1 MKLSI
6 FNTLRAAAYAVAAGL
21 LVTAAVGCESSSS
34 NDKSLSVSDK
44 SVILDGEGGSQK
56 ISVSANGVSWIAT
69 AADSWVKL
77 TPQSGTGDS
86 FVVVSA
92 DANNTAE
99 MRTSSITF
107 EAPGVSP
114 VVVSVLQNEGSGSS
128 VSGSGYEVKSVM
140 FAYYGDR
147 LNTGGRLA
155 NVAVCLFNQAPD
167 QSTGKFQS
175 YPLKVVELVTS
186 VPFSDDYKTACE
198 SVLGHSYKTS
208 TTDKEYT
215 INIENSYYANLI
227 SETNTDEKA
236 VVSAELTV
244 SEFNQSNGILK
255 VSYNVTFDDKS
266 TMSGVFESNKVFLAD
281 YSKAADS
288 TLESDY
294 NPVLTSAEATFYSI
308 TDPDDGSAVTD
319 CALAVVELSGSASG
333 GKDVVS
339 LGLYTDYA
347 DLSTLDLSGTY
358 PCLGDNAKSYKEAL
372 NTFVPGEL
380 KSAGNGQV
388 YPIPTIYYLLT
399 SKGILTYAVPHSGSV
414 VFAKSGENYDV
425 TLNLKDGN
433 GYAISGKYTLKIPA
447 TVGKLGTSSASPY
460 SVKVA
465 DFARKSNIGVAK
477 LPSVKFERLF

>member
-21 LVTAAVGCESSSS
+21 FVTAAVGCNSSSS
-34 NDKSLSVSDK
+34 NDKSLSVSDR

-69 AADSWVKL
+69 AADSWVKV

-99 MRTSSITF
+99 IRTSSITF

-140 FAYYGDR
+140 FAYYGDG
-147 LNTGGRLA
+147 LNTGGKLA
-155 NVAVCLFNQAPD
+155 NVAVCLFDQVPD
-167 QSTGKFQS
+167 EKTGKFQS

-186 VPFSDDYKTACE
+186 VPFSDNYETACK

-208 TTDKEYT
+208 KTDKEYT
-215 INIENSYYANLI
+215 INIANSYYANMI

-244 SEFNQSNGILK
+244 SEFQSNGTVK

-266 TMSGVFESNKVFLAD
+266 TMSGVFESDKVFLAD
-281 YSKAADS
+281 YSKASDS
-288 TLESDY
+288 TLESDIS
-294 NPVLTSAEATFYSI
+294 PVFTSATATIY
-308 TDPDDGSAVTD
+308 ALNNVTE
-319 CALAVVELSGSASG
+319 CALALVDFTGPTSDGQ
-333 GKDVVS
+333 DVLA
-339 LGLYTDYA
+339 LGIYTDYA
-347 DLSTLDLSGTY
+347 DLTTLDLSGTY
-358 PCLGDNAKSYKEAL
+358 TCIADDADLVP
-372 NTFVPGEL
+372 NTFVPGSL
-380 KSAGNGQV
+380 QDTDDGRV
-388 YPIPTIYYLLT
+388 RLIPTIYYHST
-399 SKGILTYAVPHSGSV
+399 SKGVTAYAVPHSGSV
-414 VFAKSGENYDV
+414 VFAKSGEKYDV
-425 TLNLKDGN
+425 TFNFKDGN
-433 GYAISGKYTLKIPA
+433 GFAISGKCTVSINVS
-447 TVGKLGTSSASPY
+447 VGKLSTSSASPY

-465 DFARKSNIGVAK
+465 DFARKSDFGVAK
-477 LPSVKFERLF
+477 LPSVKFERL

>member
-21 LVTAAVGCESSSS
+21 LVTAAVGCDPSSS

-69 AADSWVKL
+69 AADSWVKV

-114 VVVSVLQNEGSGSS
+114 VVVSVLQSEGSGSS

-140 FAYYGDR
+140 LAYYGDG
-147 LNTGGRLA
+147 LNTGGKLA
-155 NVAVCLFNQAPD
+155 NVAVCLFNQVPNET
-167 QSTGKFQS
+167 SGTFQS

-186 VPFSDDYKTACE
+186 VPFSDNYKTACE

-215 INIENSYYANLI
+215 INIENSYYANMI
-227 SETNTDEKA
+227 SESNTDEKR

-244 SEFNQSNGILK
+244 SEFNQSNGTVK

-266 TMSGVFESNKVFLAD
+266 TMSGVFESDKVFLAD
-281 YSKAADS
+281 YSKASDS
-288 TLESDY
+288 TLESDIS
-294 NPVLTSAEATFYSI
+294 PVFTSATATIYEMKK
-308 TDPDDGSAVTD
+308 VTE
-319 CALAVVELSGSASG
+319 CALALVDFTGPTSDGQ
-333 GKDVVS
+333 DVLA
-339 LGLYTDYA
+339 LGIYTDYA
-347 DLSTLDLSGTY
+347 DLTTLDLSGTY
-358 PCLGDNAKSYKEAL
+358 TCIADDADLVP
-372 NTFVPGEL
+372 NTFIPGTL
-380 KSAGNGQV
+380 KDTDDGKV
-388 YPIPTIYYLLT
+388 RLIPTIYYHNT
-399 SKGILTYAVPHSGSV
+399 SKGVTAYAVPYSGSI
-414 VFAKSGENYDV
+414 VFAKSGEKYDV
-425 TLNLKDGN
+425 TFNFKDGN
-433 GYAISGKYTLKIPA
+433 GFAISGKCTISISVS
-447 TVGKLGTSSASPY
+447 VGKLSTSSASPY

-465 DFARKSNIGVAK
+465 DFARKSDFGVAK
-477 LPSVKFERLF
+477 LPSVKLERL

>member
-21 LVTAAVGCESSSS
+21 FVTAAVGCESSSS

-114 VVVSVLQNEGSGSS
+114 VVVSVLQSEGSGSS

-140 FAYYGDR
+140 LAYYGDG
-147 LNTGGRLA
+147 LNTGGKLA
-155 NVAVCLFNQAPD
+155 NVAVCLFNQVPD
-167 QSTGKFQS
+167 EKTGKFQS

-186 VPFSDDYKTACE
+186 VPFSDNYETACK

-208 TTDKEYT
+208 KTDKEYT
-215 INIENSYYANLI
+215 INIANSYYANMI

-244 SEFNQSNGILK
+244 SEFQSNGTVK

-266 TMSGVFESNKVFLAD
+266 TMSGVFESDKVFLAD
-281 YSKAADS
+281 YSKASDS
-288 TLESDY
+288 TLESDIS
-294 NPVLTSAEATFYSI
+294 PVFTGATATIY
-308 TDPDDGSAVTD
+308 ALNNVTE
-319 CALAVVELSGSASG
+319 CALALVDFTGPTSDGQ
-333 GKDVVS
+333 DVLA
-339 LGLYTDYA
+339 LGIYTDYA
-347 DLSTLDLSGTY
+347 DLTTLDLSGTY
-358 PCLGDNAKSYKEAL
+358 TCIADDADLVP
-372 NTFVPGEL
+372 NTFIPGTL
-380 KSAGNGQV
+380 KDTDDGRV
-388 YPIPTIYYLLT
+388 RLIPTIYYHNT
-399 SKGILTYAVPHSGSV
+399 SKGVTAYAVPHSGSI
-414 VFAKSGENYDV
+414 VFAKSGEKYDV
-425 TLNLKDGN
+425 TFNFKDGN
-433 GYAISGKYTLKIPA
+433 GFAISGKCTISISA
-447 TVGKLGTSSASPY
+447 SVGKLGTSSASPY

-477 LPSVKFERLF
+477 LPSVKLERL

>member
-21 LVTAAVGCESSSS
+21 LVTAAVGCDPSSS

-69 AADSWVKL
+69 AADSWVKV

-114 VVVSVLQNEGSGSS
+114 VVVSVLQSEGSGSS

-140 FAYYGDR
+140 LAYYGDG
-147 LNTGGRLA
+147 LNTGGKLA
-155 NVAVCLFNQAPD
+155 NVAVCLFNQVPD
-167 QSTGKFQS
+167 EKTGKFQS

-186 VPFSDDYKTACE
+186 VPFSDNYETACQ

-208 TTDKEYT
+208 ATDKEYT
-215 INIENSYYANLI
+215 INIANSYYANMI
-227 SETNTDEKA
+227 SESNTDEKR

-244 SEFNQSNGILK
+244 SEFNQSNGTVK

-266 TMSGVFESNKVFLAD
+266 TMSGVFESDKVFLAD
-281 YSKAADS
+281 YSKASDS
-288 TLESDY
+288 TLESDIS
-294 NPVLTSAEATFYSI
+294 PVFTSATATIYEMKK
-308 TDPDDGSAVTD
+308 VTE
-319 CALAVVELSGSASG
+319 CALALVDFTGPTSDGQ
-333 GKDVVS
+333 DVLA
-339 LGLYTDYA
+339 LGIYTDYA
-347 DLSTLDLSGTY
+347 DLTTLDLSGTY
-358 PCLGDNAKSYKEAL
+358 TCIADDADLVP
-372 NTFVPGEL
+372 NTFIPGTL
-380 KSAGNGQV
+380 KDTDDGKV
-388 YPIPTIYYLLT
+388 RLIPTIYYHST
-399 SKGILTYAVPHSGSV
+399 SKGVTAYAVPYSGSI
-414 VFAKSGENYDV
+414 VFAKSGEKYDV
-425 TLNLKDGN
+425 TFNFKDGN
-433 GYAISGKYTLKIPA
+433 GFAISGKCTISISVA
-447 TVGKLGTSSASPY
+447 VGKLSTSSASPY

-465 DFARKSNIGVAK
+465 DFARKSDFGVAK
-477 LPSVKFERLF
+477 LPSVKLERL

>member
-21 LVTAAVGCESSSS
+21 LVTAAVGCDPSSS

-114 VVVSVLQNEGSGSS
+114 VVVSVLQSEGSGSS

-140 FAYYGDR
+140 LAYYGDG
-147 LNTGGRLA
+147 LNTGGKLA

-186 VPFSDDYKTACE
+186 VPFSDDYETACK

-215 INIENSYYANLI
+215 INIANSYYANMI

-266 TMSGVFESNKVFLAD
+266 TMSGVFESDKVFLAD
-281 YSKAADS
+281 YSKASDS
-288 TLESDY
+288 TLESDI
-294 NPVLTSAEATFYSI
+294 NPVFTSATATFHELEK
-308 TDPDDGSAVTD
+308 VKE
-319 CALAVVELSGSASG
+319 CALALVDFTGPTSDGQ
-333 GKDVVS
+333 DVLA
-339 LGLYTDYA
+339 LGIYTDYA
-347 DLSTLDLSGTY
+347 DLTTLDLSGTY
-358 PCLGDNAKSYKEAL
+358 TCIADDANLVP
-372 NTFVPGEL
+372 NTFVPGSL
-380 KSAGNGQV
+380 QDTDDGRV
-388 YPIPTIYYLLT
+388 RLIPTIYYHST
-399 SKGILTYAVPHSGSV
+399 SKGVTAYAVPHSGSV
-414 VFAKSGENYDV
+414 VFAKSGEKYDV
-425 TLNLKDGN
+425 TFNFKDGN
-433 GYAISGKYTLKIPA
+433 GFAISGKCTVSISA
-447 TVGKLGTSSASPY
+447 SVGKLGTSSASPY

-465 DFARKSNIGVAK
+465 DFARKSDFGVAK
-477 LPSVKFERLF
+477 LPSVKFERL

>member
-21 LVTAAVGCESSSS
+21 FVTAAVGCESSSS

-92 DANNTAE
+92 EANNTAE

-140 FAYYGDR
+140 LAYYGDG
-147 LNTGGRLA
+147 LNTGGKLA
-155 NVAVCLFNQAPD
+155 NVAVCLFNQVPNET
-167 QSTGKFQS
+167 SGKFQS

-208 TTDKEYT
+208 ATDKEYT
-215 INIENSYYANLI
+215 INIANSYYANMI

-266 TMSGVFESNKVFLAD
+266 TMSGVFESDKVFLAD
-281 YSKAADS
+281 YSKASDS
-288 TLESDY
+288 TLESDIS
-294 NPVLTSAEATFYSI
+294 PVFTSATATIYEMEK
-308 TDPDDGSAVTD
+308 VKE
-319 CALAVVELSGSASG
+319 CALALVDFTGPTSDGQ
-333 GKDVVS
+333 DVLA
-339 LGLYTDYA
+339 LGIYTDYA
-347 DLSTLDLSGTY
+347 DLTTLDLSGTY
-358 PCLGDNAKSYKEAL
+358 TCIADDADLVP
-372 NTFVPGEL
+372 NTFVPGSL
-380 KSAGNGQV
+380 QDTDDGRV
-388 YPIPTIYYLLT
+388 RLIPTIYYHST
-399 SKGILTYAVPHSGSV
+399 SKGVTAYAVPHSGSI
-414 VFAKSGENYDV
+414 VFAKSGDKYDV
-425 TLNLKDGN
+425 TFNLKDGN
-433 GYAISGKYTLKIPA
+433 GFAISGKCSISISA
-447 TVGKLGTSSASPY
+447 SVGKLNTSSASPY

-477 LPSVKFERLF
+477 LPSVKFERL

>member
-21 LVTAAVGCESSSS
+21 FVTAAVGCDPSSS
-34 NDKSLSVSDK
+34 NDKSLSVSDR

-69 AADSWVKL
+69 AADSWVKV

-92 DANNTAE
+92 EANNTAE

-140 FAYYGDR
+140 FAYYGDG
-147 LNTGGRLA
+147 LNTGGKLA
-155 NVAVCLFNQAPD
+155 NVAVCLFNQVPD
-167 QSTGKFQS
+167 EKTGKFQS

-186 VPFSDDYKTACE
+186 VPFSDNYETACK

-215 INIENSYYANLI
+215 INIANSYYANLI

-244 SEFNQSNGILK
+244 SEFNQSNGIVK

-294 NPVLTSAEATFYSI
+294 NPVLTSAEATIYEMEN
-308 TDPDDGSAVTD
+308 VKE
-319 CALAVVELSGSASG
+319 CALALIDFTGPTSDGQ
-333 GKDVVS
+333 DVLA
-339 LGLYTDYA
+339 LGIYTDYA
-347 DLSTLDLSGTY
+347 DLTTLDLSGTY
-358 PCLGDNAKSYKEAL
+358 NCIADDADKVP
-372 NTFVPGEL
+372 NTFVPGTL
-380 KSAGNGQV
+380 KDTDDGRV
-388 YPIPTIYYLLT
+388 RLIPTIYYHST
-399 SKGILTYAVPHSGSV
+399 PKGVTAFAVPHSGSV
-414 VFAKSGENYDV
+414 VFAKSGEKYDV
-425 TLNLKDGN
+425 TFNFKDGN
-433 GYAISGKYTLKIPA
+433 GFAISGKCSISISVS
-447 TVGKLGTSSASPY
+447 VGKLGTSSASPY

-477 LPSVKFERLF
+477 LPSVKFGRF

>member
-114 VVVSVLQNEGSGSS
+114 VVVSVLQSEGSGSS

-215 INIENSYYANLI
+215 INIANSYYANLI

-266 TMSGVFESNKVFLAD
+266 TMSGVFESDKVFLAD

-288 TLESDY
+288 TLESDI
-294 NPVLTSAEATFYSI
+294 NPVFTSATATIYEMEK
-308 TDPDDGSAVTD
+308 VKE
-319 CALAVVELSGSASG
+319 CALALVDFTGPTSDGQ
-333 GKDVVS
+333 DVLA
-339 LGLYTDYA
+339 LGIYTDYA
-347 DLSTLDLSGTY
+347 DLTTLDLSGTY
-358 PCLGDNAKSYKEAL
+358 TCIADDADLVP
-372 NTFVPGEL
+372 NTFVPGSL
-380 KSAGNGQV
+380 QDTDDGRV
-388 YPIPTIYYLLT
+388 RLIPTIYYHST
-399 SKGILTYAVPHSGSV
+399 SKGVTAYAVPHSGSV
-414 VFAKSGENYDV
+414 VFAKSGEKYDV
-425 TLNLKDGN
+425 TFNFKDGN
-433 GYAISGKYTLKIPA
+433 GFAISGKCTVSINVS
-447 TVGKLGTSSASPY
+447 VGKLNTSSASPY

-477 LPSVKFERLF
+477 LPSVKFERL

>member
-21 LVTAAVGCESSSS
+21 FVTAAVGCESSSS

-69 AADSWVKL
+69 AADSWVKV

-92 DANNTAE
+92 EANNTAE

-128 VSGSGYEVKSVM
+128 VSGSGFEVKSVM
-140 FAYYGDR
+140 FAYYGDG
-147 LNTGGRLA
+147 LNTGGKLA
-155 NVAVCLFNQAPD
+155 NVAVCLFDQAPD

-186 VPFSDDYKTACE
+186 VPFSDDYETACK

-215 INIENSYYANLI
+215 INIANSYYANMI

-244 SEFNQSNGILK
+244 SEFNQSNGIFK

-266 TMSGVFESNKVFLAD
+266 TMSGVFESDKVFLVD

-288 TLESDY
+288 TLDSDI
-294 NPVLTSAEATFYSI
+294 NPVFTSATATIYELEK
-308 TDPDDGSAVTD
+308 VKE
-319 CALAVVELSGSASG
+319 CALALVDFTGPTSDGQ
-333 GKDVVS
+333 DVLA
-339 LGLYTDYA
+339 LGIYTDYA
-347 DLSTLDLSGTY
+347 DLTTLDLSGTY
-358 PCLGDNAKSYKEAL
+358 NCIADDADLVP
-372 NTFVPGEL
+372 NTFIPGAL
-380 KSAGNGQV
+380 KDTDDGKKV
-388 YPIPTIYYLLT
+388 KLIPTIYYHRIP
-399 SKGILTYAVPHSGSV
+399 KGVTAFAVPHSGSV
-414 VFAKSGENYDV
+414 VFAKSGEKYDV
-425 TLNLKDGN
+425 TFNFKDGN
-433 GYAISGKYTLKIPA
+433 GFAISGKCSISISVS
-447 TVGKLGTSSASPY
+447 VGKLGTSSASPY

>member
-21 LVTAAVGCESSSS
+21 FVTAAVGCDPSSS
-34 NDKSLSVSDK
+34 NDKSLSVSDR

-69 AADSWVKL
+69 AADSWVKV

-92 DANNTAE
+92 EANNTAE

-128 VSGSGYEVKSVM
+128 VSGSGFEVKSVM

-215 INIENSYYANLI
+215 INIANSYYANLI

-266 TMSGVFESNKVFLAD
+266 TMSGVFESDKVFLAD

-288 TLESDY
+288 TLESDI
-294 NPVLTSAEATFYSI
+294 NPVFTSATATIYEMEK
-308 TDPDDGSAVTD
+308 VKE
-319 CALAVVELSGSASG
+319 CALALVDFTGPTSDGQ
-333 GKDVVS
+333 DVLA
-339 LGLYTDYA
+339 LGIYTDYA
-347 DLSTLDLSGTY
+347 DLTTLDLSGTY
-358 PCLGDNAKSYKEAL
+358 TCIADDADLVP
-372 NTFVPGEL
+372 NTFVPGSL
-380 KSAGNGQV
+380 QDTDDGRV
-388 YPIPTIYYLLT
+388 RLIPTIYYHST
-399 SKGILTYAVPHSGSV
+399 SKGVTAYAVPHSGSV
-414 VFAKSGENYDV
+414 VFAKSGEKYDV
-425 TLNLKDGN
+425 TFNFKDGN
-433 GYAISGKYTLKIPA
+433 GFAISGKCTVSINVS
-447 TVGKLGTSSASPY
+447 VGKLGKSSASPY

-477 LPSVKFERLF
+477 LPSVKLERLF

>member
-21 LVTAAVGCESSSS
+21 FVTAAVGCNSSSS

-69 AADSWVKL
+69 AADSWVKV

-92 DANNTAE
+92 EANNTAE

-128 VSGSGYEVKSVM
+128 VSGSGFEVKSVM
-140 FAYYGDR
+140 FAYYGDG
-147 LNTGGRLA
+147 LNTGGKLA
-155 NVAVCLFNQAPD
+155 NVAVCLFDQAPD

-186 VPFSDDYKTACE
+186 VPFSDDYETACK

-215 INIENSYYANLI
+215 INIANSYYANMI

-244 SEFNQSNGILK
+244 SEFNQSNGIFK

-266 TMSGVFESNKVFLAD
+266 TMSGVFESDKVFLVD

-288 TLESDY
+288 TLDSDI
-294 NPVLTSAEATFYSI
+294 NPVFTSATATIYELEK
-308 TDPDDGSAVTD
+308 VKE
-319 CALAVVELSGSASG
+319 CALALVDFTGPTSDGQ
-333 GKDVVS
+333 DVLA
-339 LGLYTDYA
+339 LGIYTDYA
-347 DLSTLDLSGTY
+347 DLTTLDLSGTY
-358 PCLGDNAKSYKEAL
+358 NCIADDADFVP
-372 NTFVPGEL
+372 NTFIPGAL
-380 KSAGNGQV
+380 KDTDDGKKV
-388 YPIPTIYYLLT
+388 KLIPTIYYH
-399 SKGILTYAVPHSGSV
+399 SIPKGVTAFAVPHSGSV
-414 VFAKSGENYDV
+414 VFAKSGEKYDV
-425 TLNLKDGN
+425 TFNFKDGN
-433 GYAISGKYTLKIPA
+433 GFAISGKCSISISVS
-447 TVGKLGTSSASPY
+447 VGKLGTSSASPY

>member
-21 LVTAAVGCESSSS
+21 FVTAAVGCESSSS

-69 AADSWVKL
+69 AADSWVKV

-92 DANNTAE
+92 EANNTAE

-114 VVVSVLQNEGSGSS
+114 VVVSVLQSEGSGSS

-140 FAYYGDR
+140 LAYYGDG
-147 LNTGGRLA
+147 LNTGGKLA
-155 NVAVCLFNQAPD
+155 NVAVCLFNQVPNET
-167 QSTGKFQS
+167 SGKFQS
-175 YPLKVVELVTS
+175 YPLKVVELVTN

-208 TTDKEYT
+208 KTDKEYT
-215 INIENSYYANLI
+215 INIANSYYANMI
-227 SETNTDEKA
+227 SESNTDEKN

-244 SEFNQSNGILK
+244 SEFQSNGTVK

-266 TMSGVFESNKVFLAD
+266 TMSGVFESDKVFLAD
-281 YSKAADS
+281 YSKASDS
-288 TLESDY
+288 TLESDIS
-294 NPVLTSAEATFYSI
+294 PVFTGATATIY
-308 TDPDDGSAVTD
+308 ALNNVTE
-319 CALAVVELSGSASG
+319 CALALVDFTGPTSDGQ
-333 GKDVVS
+333 DVLA
-339 LGLYTDYA
+339 LGIYTDYA
-347 DLSTLDLSGTY
+347 DLTTLDLSGTY
-358 PCLGDNAKSYKEAL
+358 NCIADDADLVP
-372 NTFVPGEL
+372 NTFVPGSL
-380 KSAGNGQV
+380 QDTDDGRV
-388 YPIPTIYYLLT
+388 RLIPTIYYHST
-399 SKGILTYAVPHSGSV
+399 SKGVTAYAVPHSGSV
-414 VFAKSGENYDV
+414 VFAKSGEKYDV
-425 TLNLKDGN
+425 TFNFKDGN
-433 GYAISGKYTLKIPA
+433 GFAISGKCTVSINVS
-447 TVGKLGTSSASPY
+447 VGKLGTSSASPY

-477 LPSVKFERLF
+477 LPSVKFERL

>member
-21 LVTAAVGCESSSS
+21 FVTAAVGCESSSS
-34 NDKSLSVSDK
+34 NDKSLSVSDR

-69 AADSWVKL
+69 AADSWVKV

-92 DANNTAE
+92 EANNTAE

-140 FAYYGDR
+140 FAYYGDG
-147 LNTGGRLA
+147 LNTGGKLA
-155 NVAVCLFNQAPD
+155 NVAVCLFNQVPD
-167 QSTGKFQS
+167 EKTGKFQS

-186 VPFSDDYKTACE
+186 VPFSDNYETACK

-215 INIENSYYANLI
+215 INIANSYYANMI
-227 SETNTDEKA
+227 SESNTDEKN

-244 SEFNQSNGILK
+244 SEFNQSNGIVK

-266 TMSGVFESNKVFLAD
+266 TMSGVFEGDKVFLAD

-288 TLESDY
+288 TLESDI
-294 NPVLTSAEATFYSI
+294 NPVFTSATATIYEMEK
-308 TDPDDGSAVTD
+308 VKE
-319 CALAVVELSGSASG
+319 CALALVDFTGPTSDGQ
-333 GKDVVS
+333 DVLA
-339 LGLYTDYA
+339 LGVYTDYA
-347 DLSTLDLSGTY
+347 DLTTLDLSGTY
-358 PCLGDNAKSYKEAL
+358 PCIADDADLVP
-372 NTFVPGEL
+372 NTFIPGAL
-380 KSAGNGQV
+380 KDTGDGRV
-388 YPIPTIYYLLT
+388 RLIPTIYYHNT
-399 SKGILTYAVPHSGSV
+399 SKGVTAYAVPHSGSV

>member
-21 LVTAAVGCESSSS
+21 FVTAAVGCDPSSS

-44 SVILDGEGGSQK
+44 SVILDGEGVSQK

-69 AADSWVKL
+69 AADSWVKV

-114 VVVSVLQNEGSGSS
+114 VVVPVLQSEGSGSS

-140 FAYYGDR
+140 LAYYGDG
-147 LNTGGRLA
+147 LNTGGKLA
-155 NVAVCLFNQAPD
+155 NVAVCLFNQVPNE
-167 QSTGKFQS
+167 STGTFQS

-186 VPFSDDYKTACE
+186 VPFSDNYETACK

-215 INIENSYYANLI
+215 INIANSYYANMI
-227 SETNTDEKA
+227 SESNTDEKA

-244 SEFNQSNGILK
+244 SEFQSNGTVK

-266 TMSGVFESNKVFLAD
+266 TMSGVFESDKVFLAD
-281 YSKAADS
+281 YSKASDS
-288 TLESDY
+288 TLESDIS
-294 NPVLTSAEATFYSI
+294 PVFTSATATIYEMKK
-308 TDPDDGSAVTD
+308 VTE
-319 CALAVVELSGSASG
+319 CALALVDFTGPTSDGQ
-333 GKDVVS
+333 DVLA
-339 LGLYTDYA
+339 LGIYTDYA
-347 DLSTLDLSGTY
+347 DLTTLDLSGTY
-358 PCLGDNAKSYKEAL
+358 TCIADDADLVP
-372 NTFVPGEL
+372 NTFIPGTL
-380 KSAGNGQV
+380 KDTDDGKV
-388 YPIPTIYYLLT
+388 RLIPTIYYHNT
-399 SKGILTYAVPHSGSV
+399 SKGVTAYAVPYSGSI
-414 VFAKSGENYDV
+414 VFAKSGEKYDV
-425 TLNLKDGN
+425 TFNFKDGN
-433 GYAISGKYTLKIPA
+433 GFAISGKCTISISVS
-447 TVGKLGTSSASPY
+447 VGKLSTSSASPY

-465 DFARKSNIGVAK
+465 DFARKSDFGVAK
-477 LPSVKFERLF
+477 LPSVKLERL

>member
-21 LVTAAVGCESSSS
+21 FVTAAVGCESSSS

-69 AADSWVKL
+69 AADSWVKV

-92 DANNTAE
+92 EANNTAE

-114 VVVSVLQNEGSGSS
+114 VVVSVLQSEGSGSS

-140 FAYYGDR
+140 LAYYGDG
-147 LNTGGRLA
+147 LNTGGKLA
-155 NVAVCLFNQAPD
+155 NVAVCLFNQVPNET
-167 QSTGKFQS
+167 SGKFQS
-175 YPLKVVELVTS
+175 YPLKVVELVTN

-208 TTDKEYT
+208 KTDKEYT
-215 INIENSYYANLI
+215 INIANSYYANMI

-244 SEFNQSNGILK
+244 SEFQSNGTVK

-266 TMSGVFESNKVFLAD
+266 TMSGVFESDKVFLAD
-281 YSKAADS
+281 YSKASDS
-288 TLESDY
+288 TLESDIS
-294 NPVLTSAEATFYSI
+294 PVFTGATATIY
-308 TDPDDGSAVTD
+308 ALNNVTE
-319 CALAVVELSGSASG
+319 CALALVDFTGPTSDGQ
-333 GKDVVS
+333 DVLA
-339 LGLYTDYA
+339 LGIYTDYA
-347 DLSTLDLSGTY
+347 DLTTLDLSGTY
-358 PCLGDNAKSYKEAL
+358 NCIADDADLVP
-372 NTFVPGEL
+372 NTFVPGSL
-380 KSAGNGQV
+380 QDTDDGRV
-388 YPIPTIYYLLT
+388 RLIPTIYYHST
-399 SKGILTYAVPHSGSV
+399 SKGVTAYAVPHSGSV
-414 VFAKSGENYDV
+414 VFAKSGEKYDV
-425 TLNLKDGN
+425 TFNFKDGN
-433 GYAISGKYTLKIPA
+433 GFAISGKCTVSINVS
-447 TVGKLGTSSASPY
+447 VGKLGTSSASPY

-477 LPSVKFERLF
+477 LPSVKFERL

>member
-21 LVTAAVGCESSSS
+21 FVTAAVGCNSSSS

-69 AADSWVKL
+69 AADSWVKV

-92 DANNTAE
+92 EANNTAE

-128 VSGSGYEVKSVM
+128 VSGSGFEVKSVM
-140 FAYYGDR
+140 FAYYGDG
-147 LNTGGRLA
+147 LNTGGKLA
-155 NVAVCLFNQAPD
+155 NVAVCLFDQAPD

-186 VPFSDDYKTACE
+186 VPFSDDYETACK

-215 INIENSYYANLI
+215 INIANSYYANMI

-244 SEFNQSNGILK
+244 SEFNQSNGIFK

-266 TMSGVFESNKVFLAD
+266 TMSGVFESDKVFLVD

-288 TLESDY
+288 TLDSDI
-294 NPVLTSAEATFYSI
+294 NPVFTSAKATIYEMEK
-308 TDPDDGSAVTD
+308 VKE
-319 CALAVVELSGSASG
+319 CALALVDFTGPTSDGQ
-333 GKDVVS
+333 DVLA
-339 LGLYTDYA
+339 LGIYTDYA
-347 DLSTLDLSGTY
+347 DLTTLDLSGTY
-358 PCLGDNAKSYKEAL
+358 PCIADDADHVP
-372 NTFVPGEL
+372 NTFVPGVL
-380 KSAGNGQV
+380 KDTGDGRV
-388 YPIPTIYYLLT
+388 RLIPTIYYHNT
-399 SKGILTYAVPHSGSV
+399 SKGVTAYAVPHSGSV
-414 VFAKSGENYDV
+414 VFAKSGEKYDV
-425 TLNLKDGN
+425 TFNFKDGN
-433 GYAISGKYTLKIPA
+433 GFAISGKCTISISA
-447 TVGKLGTSSASPY
+447 SVGKLGTSSASPY

-465 DFARKSNIGVAK
+465 DFARKSDFGVAK
-477 LPSVKFERLF
+477 LPSVKFERL

>member
-21 LVTAAVGCESSSS
+21 LVTAAVGCDPSSS

-69 AADSWVKL
+69 AADSWVKV

-114 VVVSVLQNEGSGSS
+114 VVVSVLQSEGSGSS

-140 FAYYGDR
+140 LAYYGDG
-147 LNTGGRLA
+147 LNTGGKLA
-155 NVAVCLFNQAPD
+155 NVAVCLFNQVPNE
-167 QSTGKFQS
+167 STGTFQS

-186 VPFSDDYKTACE
+186 VPFSDNYETACK

-208 TTDKEYT
+208 ATDKEYT
-215 INIENSYYANLI
+215 INIENSYYANMI

-244 SEFNQSNGILK
+244 SEFQSNGTVK

-266 TMSGVFESNKVFLAD
+266 TMSGVFESDKVFLAD
-281 YSKAADS
+281 YSKASDS
-288 TLESDY
+288 TLESDIS
-294 NPVLTSAEATFYSI
+294 PVFTSATATIY
-308 TDPDDGSAVTD
+308 ALNNVKE
-319 CALAVVELSGSASG
+319 CALALVDFTGPTSDGQ
-333 GKDVVS
+333 DVLA
-339 LGLYTDYA
+339 LGIYTDYA
-347 DLSTLDLSGTY
+347 DLTTLDLSGTY
-358 PCLGDNAKSYKEAL
+358 TCIADDADLVP
-372 NTFVPGEL
+372 NTF
-380 KSAGNGQV
+380 
-388 YPIPTIYYLLT
+388 
-399 SKGILTYAVPHSGSV
+399 
-414 VFAKSGENYDV
+414 
-425 TLNLKDGN
+425 
-433 GYAISGKYTLKIPA
+433 
-447 TVGKLGTSSASPY
+447 
-460 SVKVA
+460 
-465 DFARKSNIGVAK
+465 R
-477 LPSVKFERLF
+477 

>member
-21 LVTAAVGCESSSS
+21 LVTAAVGCDPSSS
-34 NDKSLSVSDK
+34 NDKSLSVSDR

-56 ISVSANGVSWIAT
+56 ISVLANGVSWIAT
-69 AADSWVKL
+69 AADSWVKV

-92 DANNTAE
+92 EANNTAE

-266 TMSGVFESNKVFLAD
+266 TMSGVFESDKVFLAD

-288 TLESDY
+288 TLESDI
-294 NPVLTSAEATFYSI
+294 NPVFTSATATIYEMEK
-308 TDPDDGSAVTD
+308 VKE
-319 CALAVVELSGSASG
+319 CALALVDFTGPTSDGQ
-333 GKDVVS
+333 DVLA
-339 LGLYTDYA
+339 LGIYTDYA
-347 DLSTLDLSGTY
+347 DLTTLDLSGTY
-358 PCLGDNAKSYKEAL
+358 TCIADDADLVP
-372 NTFVPGEL
+372 NTFVPGSL
-380 KSAGNGQV
+380 QDTDDGRGRL
-388 YPIPTIYYLLT
+388 IPTIYYHST
-399 SKGILTYAVPHSGSV
+399 SKVVTAYAVPHSGSI
-414 VFAKSGENYDV
+414 VFAKSGEKYDV
-425 TLNLKDGN
+425 TFNFKDGN
-433 GYAISGKYTLKIPA
+433 GFAISGKCTVSINVS
-447 TVGKLGTSSASPY
+447 VGKLGKSSASPY

-477 LPSVKFERLF
+477 LPSVKLERLF

>member
-21 LVTAAVGCESSSS
+21 FVTAAVGCDPSSS
-34 NDKSLSVSDK
+34 NDKSLSVSDR

-69 AADSWVKL
+69 SADSWVKV

-92 DANNTAE
+92 EANNTAE

-140 FAYYGDR
+140 LAYYGDG
-147 LNTGGRLA
+147 LNTGGKLA
-155 NVAVCLFNQAPD
+155 NVAVCLFNQVPNET
-167 QSTGKFQS
+167 SGKFQS

-208 TTDKEYT
+208 KTDKEYT
-215 INIENSYYANLI
+215 INIANSYYANMI

-244 SEFNQSNGILK
+244 SEFQSNGTVK

-266 TMSGVFESNKVFLAD
+266 TMSGVFESDKVFLAD
-281 YSKAADS
+281 YSKASDS
-288 TLESDY
+288 TLESDIS
-294 NPVLTSAEATFYSI
+294 PVFTGATATIY
-308 TDPDDGSAVTD
+308 ALNNVTE
-319 CALAVVELSGSASG
+319 CALALVDFTGPTSDGQ
-333 GKDVVS
+333 DVLA
-339 LGLYTDYA
+339 LGIYTDYA
-347 DLSTLDLSGTY
+347 DLTTLDLSGTY
-358 PCLGDNAKSYKEAL
+358 TCIADDAVLVP
-372 NTFVPGEL
+372 NTFVPGSL
-380 KSAGNGQV
+380 QDTDDGRV
-388 YPIPTIYYLLT
+388 RLIPTIYYHST
-399 SKGILTYAVPHSGSV
+399 SKGVTAYAVPHSGSV
-414 VFAKSGENYDV
+414 VFAKSGEKYDV
-425 TLNLKDGN
+425 TFNFKDGN
-433 GYAISGKYTLKIPA
+433 GFAISGKCSISISA
-447 TVGKLGTSSASPY
+447 SVGKLGTSSASPY

-465 DFARKSNIGVAK
+465 DFARKSDFGVAK
-477 LPSVKFERLF
+477 LPSVKLERL

>member
-21 LVTAAVGCESSSS
+21 FVTAAVGCDPSSS
-34 NDKSLSVSDK
+34 NDKSLSVSDR

-69 AADSWVKL
+69 AADSWVKV

-140 FAYYGDR
+140 LAYYGDG
-147 LNTGGRLA
+147 LNTGGKLA

-215 INIENSYYANLI
+215 INIANSYYANMI

-266 TMSGVFESNKVFLAD
+266 TMSGVFESDKVFLAD

-288 TLESDY
+288 TLESDI
-294 NPVLTSAEATFYSI
+294 NPVFTSATATIYEMEK
-308 TDPDDGSAVTD
+308 VKE
-319 CALAVVELSGSASG
+319 CALALVDFTGPTSDGQ
-333 GKDVVS
+333 DVLA
-339 LGLYTDYA
+339 LGIYTDYA
-347 DLSTLDLSGTY
+347 DLTTLDLSGTY
-358 PCLGDNAKSYKEAL
+358 TCIADDADLVP
-372 NTFVPGEL
+372 NTFVPGSL
-380 KSAGNGQV
+380 QDTDDGRV
-388 YPIPTIYYLLT
+388 RLIPTIYYHST
-399 SKGILTYAVPHSGSV
+399 PKGVTAYAVPHSGSV
-414 VFAKSGENYDV
+414 VFSKSGEKYDV
-425 TLNLKDGN
+425 TFNFKDGN
-433 GYAISGKYTLKIPA
+433 GFAISGKC
-447 TVGKLGTSSASPY
+447 TVSISVSAGKLSTSSASPY

-465 DFARKSNIGVAK
+465 DFARKSDFGVAK
-477 LPSVKFERLF
+477 LPSVKLERL

>member
-21 LVTAAVGCESSSS
+21 FVTAAVGCESSSS

-69 AADSWVKL
+69 AADSWVKE

-92 DANNTAE
+92 EANNTAE

-114 VVVSVLQNEGSGSS
+114 VVVSVLQSEGSGSS

-140 FAYYGDR
+140 FAYYGDG
-147 LNTGGRLA
+147 LNTGGKLA
-155 NVAVCLFNQAPD
+155 NVAVCLFNQVPNET
-167 QSTGKFQS
+167 TGKFQS

-186 VPFSDDYKTACE
+186 VPFSDNYETACK

-208 TTDKEYT
+208 KTDKEYT
-215 INIENSYYANLI
+215 INIANSYYANMI
-227 SETNTDEKA
+227 SESNTDEKA

-244 SEFNQSNGILK
+244 SEFQSNGTTVK

-266 TMSGVFESNKVFLAD
+266 TMSGVFESDKVFLAD

-288 TLESDY
+288 TLESDI
-294 NPVLTSAEATFYSI
+294 NPVFTSATATIYELEK
-308 TDPDDGSAVTD
+308 VKE
-319 CALAVVELSGSASG
+319 CALALVDFTGPTSDGQ
-333 GKDVVS
+333 DVLA
-339 LGLYTDYA
+339 LGIYTDYA
-347 DLSTLDLSGTY
+347 DLTTLDLSGTY
-358 PCLGDNAKSYKEAL
+358 NCIADNADL
-372 NTFVPGEL
+372 VPNTFVPGAL
-380 KSAGNGQV
+380 KDTDDGRV
-388 YPIPTIYYLLT
+388 RLIPTIYYHSI
-399 SKGILTYAVPHSGSV
+399 SKGVTAYAVPHSGSV
-414 VFAKSGENYDV
+414 VFAKSGEKYDV
-425 TLNLKDGN
+425 TFNFKDGN
-433 GYAISGKYTLKIPA
+433 GFAISGKCTISISA
-447 TVGKLGTSSASPY
+447 SVGKLGTSSASPY

-465 DFARKSNIGVAK
+465 DFARKSDFGVAK
-477 LPSVKFERLF
+477 LPSVKFERF